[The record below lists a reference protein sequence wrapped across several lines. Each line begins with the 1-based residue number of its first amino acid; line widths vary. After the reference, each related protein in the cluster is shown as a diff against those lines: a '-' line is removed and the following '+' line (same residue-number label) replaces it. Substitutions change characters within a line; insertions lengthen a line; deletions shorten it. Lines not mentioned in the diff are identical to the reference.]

1 MIDGQTEINFS
12 LRQSSI
18 WRTLYSDPVNTM
30 FDPAPAAELLLA
42 ARHPGEQLSAIPPSV
57 APSNPVEAYAVQD
70 HLVRRLIQDLGPVVG
85 YKIGCTNQSARK
97 MLAVESPFSGRC
109 LARELHHSPVIL
121 RGDEL
126 HMIGIETEIAIRIG
140 ADMPGDQSWTPDRV
154 ADIADSVMPSV
165 EIVESRFSTWPRMGI
180 LAAIADNGVHR
191 KLILGE
197 SVSNWTQQ
205 SIDETAVSLTADG
218 NVVREGNARNV
229 DGGPFGVLAWLANH
243 LNQQGHQLQ
252 SGDVVTTGVMTDI
265 FDADVGQRLV
275 ANYGPLGTI
284 EIETV

>member
-1 MIDGQTEINFS
+1 MVKRNLFS
-12 LRQSSI
+12 LHLTSTS
-18 WRTLYSDPVNTM
+18 RTLSTHAVNTM
-30 FDPAPAAELLLA
+30 FDPTPAAELLLA

-57 APSNPVEAYAVQD
+57 APSTPAEAYAVQD
-70 HLVRRLIQDLGPVVG
+70 RLVRRLVQDLGPVVG
-85 YKIGCTNQSARK
+85 YKIGCTNQSARE
-97 MLAVESPFSGRC
+97 MLGVDSPFAGRC
-109 LARELHHSPVIL
+109 LARELHSSPVIL

-126 HMIGIETEIAIRIG
+126 HMIGIEPEIAIRVA
-140 ADMPGDQSWTPDRV
+140 ADLPSGQPWTPDRV
-154 ADIADSVMPSV
+154 ADVVDSVMPSIEV
-165 EIVESRFSTWPRMGI
+165 VESRFSTWPRMGI

-191 KLILGE
+191 KLVLGE
-197 SVSNWTQQ
+197 SVSNWTQE
-205 SIDETAVSLTADG
+205 SIDETEVSLTADG

-243 LNQQGHQLQ
+243 LNQQGHQLR

>member
-1 MIDGQTEINFS
+1 
-12 LRQSSI
+12 
-18 WRTLYSDPVNTM
+18 M
-30 FDPAPAAELLLA
+30 FNPAPAAEMLLA
-42 ARHPGEQLSAIPPSV
+42 ARHPGERLSAIPPSV
-57 APSNPVEAYAVQD
+57 APSTQAEAYAVQD
-70 HLVRRLIQDLGPVVG
+70 HLVRRLAQDLGPAVG
-85 YKIGCTNQSARK
+85 YKIGCTNQSARE
-97 MLAVESPFSGRC
+97 MLAVDSPFAGRC

-121 RGDEL
+121 KGNQL
-126 HMIGIETEIAIRIG
+126 HMIGIEPEIAIRV
-140 ADMPGDQSWTPDRV
+140 ANDMPGNQPWTPDRV
-154 ADIADSVMPSV
+154 ADFADCVMPSV

-197 SVSNWTQQ
+197 PITDWTQE
-205 SIDETAVSLTADG
+205 SIDKTEVSLTADG

-243 LNQQGHQLQ
+243 LNQQGHQLR
-252 SGDVVTTGVMTDI
+252 SGDVVTTGVMSDI

>member
-1 MIDGQTEINFS
+1 MVKRNLFS
-12 LRQSSI
+12 LHLTSTS
-18 WRTLYSDPVNTM
+18 RTLSTHAVNTM
-30 FDPAPAAELLLA
+30 FDPTPAAELLLA

-57 APSNPVEAYAVQD
+57 APSTPAEAYAVQD
-70 HLVRRLIQDLGPVVG
+70 RLVRRLVQDLGPVVG
-85 YKIGCTNQSARK
+85 YKIGCTNQSARE
-97 MLAVESPFSGRC
+97 MLGVDSPFAGRC
-109 LARELHHSPVIL
+109 LARELHSSPVIL

-126 HMIGIETEIAIRIG
+126 HMIGIEPEIAIRVA
-140 ADMPGDQSWTPDRV
+140 ADLPSGQPWTPDRV
-154 ADIADSVMPSV
+154 ADVVDSVMPSIEV
-165 EIVESRFSTWPRMGI
+165 VESRFSTWPRMGI

-191 KLILGE
+191 NLVLGE
-197 SVSNWTQQ
+197 SVSNATQE
-205 SIDETAVSLTADG
+205 SIDETEVSLTADG
-218 NVVREGNARNV
+218 NVVRDGNARNV

-243 LNQQGHQLQ
+243 LNQQGHQLR

>member
-1 MIDGQTEINFS
+1 MAKLNLFS
-12 LRQSSI
+12 LHLTSTS
-18 WRTLYSDPVNTM
+18 RTLSTHAVTTM
-30 FDPAPAAELLLA
+30 FDPTPAAELLLA
-42 ARHPGEQLSAIPPSV
+42 ARHPGEQLSAMPPSV
-57 APSNPVEAYAVQD
+57 APSTPVEAYAVQD
-70 HLVRRLIQDLGPVVG
+70 HLVRRLVQDLGPVIG
-85 YKIGCTNQSARK
+85 YKIGCTNQSARE
-97 MLAVESPFSGRC
+97 MLGVDSPFAGRC
-109 LARELHHSPVIL
+109 LARELHSSPVIL

-126 HMIGIETEIAIRIG
+126 HMIGIEPEIAIRVA
-140 ADMPGDQSWTPDRV
+140 ADLPSGQPWTPDRV
-154 ADIADSVMPSV
+154 ADVVDSVMPSIEV
-165 EIVESRFSTWPRMGI
+165 VESRFSTWPRMGI

-191 KLILGE
+191 KLVLGE
-197 SVSNWTQQ
+197 SVSNWTQE
-205 SIDETAVSLTADG
+205 SIDETEVSLTADG

-243 LNQQGHQLQ
+243 LNQQGHQLR

>member
-1 MIDGQTEINFS
+1 
-12 LRQSSI
+12 
-18 WRTLYSDPVNTM
+18 M
-30 FDPAPAAELLLA
+30 FDPTPAAELLLA

-57 APSNPVEAYAVQD
+57 APSTPAEAYAVQD
-70 HLVRRLIQDLGPVVG
+70 RLVRRLVQDLGPVVG
-85 YKIGCTNQSARK
+85 YKIGCTNQSARE
-97 MLAVESPFSGRC
+97 MLGVDSPFAGRC
-109 LARELHHSPVIL
+109 LARELHSSPVIL

-126 HMIGIETEIAIRIG
+126 HMIGIEPEIAIRVA
-140 ADMPGDQSWTPDRV
+140 ADLPSGQPWTPDRV
-154 ADIADSVMPSV
+154 ADVVDSVMPSIEV
-165 EIVESRFSTWPRMGI
+165 VESRFSTWPRMGI

-191 KLILGE
+191 KLVLGE
-197 SVSNWTQQ
+197 SVSNWTQE
-205 SIDETAVSLTADG
+205 SIDETEVSLTADG

-243 LNQQGHQLQ
+243 LNQQGHQLR

>member
-1 MIDGQTEINFS
+1 MVKLNLFS
-12 LRQSSI
+12 LHLTSTS
-18 WRTLYSDPVNTM
+18 RTLSTHAVNTM
-30 FDPAPAAELLLA
+30 FDPTPAAELLLA

-57 APSNPVEAYAVQD
+57 APSTPAEAYAVQD
-70 HLVRRLIQDLGPVVG
+70 RLVRRLVQDLGPVVG
-85 YKIGCTNQSARK
+85 YKIGCTNQSARE
-97 MLAVESPFSGRC
+97 MLGVDSPFAGRC
-109 LARELHHSPVIL
+109 LARELHSSPVIL

-126 HMIGIETEIAIRIG
+126 HMIGIEPEIAIRVA
-140 ADMPGDQSWTPDRV
+140 ADLPSGQPWTPDRV
-154 ADIADSVMPSV
+154 ADVVDSVMPSIEV
-165 EIVESRFSTWPRMGI
+165 VESRFSTWPRMGI

-191 KLILGE
+191 KLVLGE
-197 SVSNWTQQ
+197 SVSNWTQK
-205 SIDETAVSLTADG
+205 SIDETEVSLTADG

-243 LNQQGHQLQ
+243 LNQQGHQLR

>member
-1 MIDGQTEINFS
+1 M
-12 LRQSSI
+12 
-18 WRTLYSDPVNTM
+18 NTM
-30 FDPAPAAELLLA
+30 FDPTPAAELLLA

-57 APSNPVEAYAVQD
+57 APSIPVEAYAVQD
-70 HLVRRLIQDLGPVVG
+70 LLVHRLVQDLGPVIG
-85 YKIGCTNQSARK
+85 YKIGCTNQSARE
-97 MLAVESPFSGRC
+97 MLGIDSPFAGCCFAKEVHS
-109 LARELHHSPVIL
+109 SPVIL

-126 HMIGIETEIAIRIG
+126 HMIGIEPEIAIRVA
-140 ADMPGDQSWTPDRV
+140 ADLPSGQPWTPDRV
-154 ADIADSVMPSV
+154 ADVADSIMPSI
-165 EIVESRFSTWPRMGI
+165 EIVESRFSTWPRMGS

-197 SVSNWTQQ
+197 SVSNWTKE
-205 SIDETAVSLTADG
+205 SIEETEVSLTADG
-218 NVVREGNARNV
+218 NIVRKGNARNV

-243 LNQQGHQLQ
+243 LNQQGHQLR

-284 EIETV
+284 EIKTV

>member
-1 MIDGQTEINFS
+1 MVKRNLFS
-12 LRQSSI
+12 LHLTSTS
-18 WRTLYSDPVNTM
+18 RTLSTPAVNTM
-30 FDPAPAAELLLA
+30 FDPTPAAELLLA

-57 APSNPVEAYAVQD
+57 APSTPAEAYAVQD
-70 HLVRRLIQDLGPVVG
+70 RLVRRLVQDLGPVVG
-85 YKIGCTNQSARK
+85 YKIGCTNQSARE
-97 MLAVESPFSGRC
+97 MLGVDSPFAGRC
-109 LARELHHSPVIL
+109 LAKELHSSPVIL

-126 HMIGIETEIAIRIG
+126 HMIGIEPEIAIRIA
-140 ADMPGDQSWTPDRV
+140 ADLPSGQPWTPDRV
-154 ADIADSVMPSV
+154 ADVVDSVMPSIEV
-165 EIVESRFSTWPRMGI
+165 VESRFSTWPRMGI

-191 KLILGE
+191 KLVLGE
-197 SVSNWTQQ
+197 SVSNWTQE
-205 SIDETAVSLTADG
+205 SIDETEVSLTADG

-243 LNQQGHQLQ
+243 LNQQGHQLR

>member
-1 MIDGQTEINFS
+1 MVKRNLFS
-12 LRQSSI
+12 LHLTSTS
-18 WRTLYSDPVNTM
+18 RTLSTPAVNTM
-30 FDPAPAAELLLA
+30 FDPTPAAELLLA

-57 APSNPVEAYAVQD
+57 APSTPAEAYAVQD
-70 HLVRRLIQDLGPVVG
+70 RLVRRLVQDLGPVVG
-85 YKIGCTNQSARK
+85 YKIGCTNQSARE
-97 MLAVESPFSGRC
+97 MLGVDSPFAGRC
-109 LARELHHSPVIL
+109 LARELHSSPVIL

-126 HMIGIETEIAIRIG
+126 HMIGIEPEIAIRVA
-140 ADMPGDQSWTPDRV
+140 ADLPSGQPWTPDRV
-154 ADIADSVMPSV
+154 ADVVDSVMPSIEV
-165 EIVESRFSTWPRMGI
+165 VESRFSTWPRMGI

-191 KLILGE
+191 KLVLGE
-197 SVSNWTQQ
+197 SVSNWTQE
-205 SIDETAVSLTADG
+205 SIDETEVSLTADG

-243 LNQQGHQLQ
+243 LNQQGHQLR

>member
-1 MIDGQTEINFS
+1 
-12 LRQSSI
+12 
-18 WRTLYSDPVNTM
+18 M
-30 FDPAPAAELLLA
+30 FDPTHAAELLLA
-42 ARHPGEQLSAIPPSV
+42 ARHPGDQLSAIPLSI
-57 APSNPVEAYAVQD
+57 APSTPVEAYAVQD
-70 HLVRRLIQDLGPVVG
+70 HVVSRLARELGPVVG
-85 YKIGCTNQSARK
+85 YKIGCTNKSARE
-97 MLAVESPFSGRC
+97 MLGVDSPFAGRC
-109 LARELHHSPVIL
+109 LARELHSSPAIL
-121 RGDEL
+121 RRDEL
-126 HMIGIETEIAIRIG
+126 HMIGIEPEIAIRIA
-140 ADMPGDQSWTPDRV
+140 ADMPGDQPWTPDRV
-154 ADIADSVMPSV
+154 ADVADCVMPSI

-197 SVSNWTQQ
+197 SVFDWTQE
-205 SIDETAVSLTADG
+205 SINETEVSLTADG
-218 NVVREGNARNV
+218 NIVREGNASNV

-243 LNQQGHQLQ
+243 LNQRGHQLR